1 MKPRPTKSW
10 ISQLFRRDVQL
21 APRQSPDEIPA
32 ARQLWDLSHLNQDLP
47 DLAAFHERVV
57 LRTRRGTDLTTEIYV
72 PHGTGP
78 FPTLLYMHGGSWSL
92 WSPAHVRKMV
102 MRFAASG
109 YVVFNLDYGL
119 APEHRFPWAV
129 EDVVHAARWATKNA
143 SRYGGK
149 GDNLVI
155 GGDSAGANLAAAAI
169 VALKDDTDVA
179 LEADSLADISVNIGA
194 ALLIYGVF
202 DFPLLFAE
210 PGKNAGSGTIET
222 TWNLAY
228 LGPNFVR
235 IHRNPLVSPAYWS
248 RMAEFPPTYLTCGAR
263 DALLPQTINMINV
276 LTSADALTT
285 ASIVGDADHGFL
297 MLADTNEAALKESQ
311 RICEWLAEVAR

>member
-1 MKPRPTKSW
+1 
-10 ISQLFRRDVQL
+10 
-21 APRQSPDEIPA
+21 
-32 ARQLWDLSHLNQDLP
+32 
-47 DLAAFHERVV
+47 LAAFHERVV

-129 EDVVHAARWATKNA
+129 EDVVHAARWATRNA